1 MTVRQ
6 CQRLI
11 IILSTEDSSA
21 GRDKE
26 GEPLCDHS
34 QLCYEQNIGLYDALL
49 LNDPKVILVEIGE
62 QRLKI
67 PLPKHPSDC
76 STCTIMLILPWQV
89 LWITAAYQNLYVTS
103 EENKDL

>member
-1 MTVRQ
+1 MSDVRYLLAVHDVIAATVRQ

-21 GRDKE
+21 DEDKE

-34 QLCYEQNIGLYDALL
+34 QLRYEQSIGLHDALL

-62 QRLKI
+62 QRL
-67 PLPKHPSDC
+67 S
-76 STCTIMLILPWQV
+76 ILRSKW
-89 LWITAAYQNLYVTS
+89 
-103 EENKDL
+103 